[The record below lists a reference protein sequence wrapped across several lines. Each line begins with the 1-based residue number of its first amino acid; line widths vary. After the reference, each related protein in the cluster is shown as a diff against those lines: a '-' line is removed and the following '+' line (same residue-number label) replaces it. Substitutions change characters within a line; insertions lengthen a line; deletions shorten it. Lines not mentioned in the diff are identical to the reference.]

1 LEDLTP
7 RQREIVV
14 LIIQGLTNEEIATK
28 LCIKPKSVQGHLTRI
43 FGKYHLKNRT
53 QICCTGTAARLGARR
68 KRFCKKLTR
77 AAPKTG
83 SMGEGQMSPIL
94 ARVENWGHLS
104 LCGEEE
110 MA

>member
-53 QICCTGTAARLGARR
+53 QLAALARR
-68 KRFCKKLTR
+68 RGW
-77 AAPKTG
+77 AQ
-83 SMGEGQMSPIL
+83 E
-94 ARVENWGHLS
+94 ENGF
-104 LCGEEE
+104 
-110 MA
+110 AKN